1 MNRLGAILIP
11 MLAGFLVTIA
21 LVSWHSRWWQRDAV
35 ESAAAITPNIEVRRP
50 NLRVVRVH
58 VTASPAAAVAAAPV
72 TAVAAARA
80 AQPEPVATPP
90 EPPPVPRESPARK
103 FARGSTADVE

>member
-21 LVSWHSRWWQRDAV
+21 LASWHTRWWQHDAV
-35 ESAAAITPNIEVRRP
+35 ESPAAITPNIELRRP
-50 NLRVVRVH
+50 NLRVVQVH
-58 VTASPAAAVAAAPV
+58 VTASRAAAVVAAPPA
-72 TAVAAARA
+72 AVPAARA
-80 AQPEPVATPP
+80 AQAEPVATPP

-103 FARGSTADVE
+103 FARGSTADAE